1 MTSGFILTQ
10 CNSSDQIEKNE
21 IGGAYSAFR
30 ERRSVYRVLVG
41 KAAGKRPPGRT
52 RCRWEENIK
61 MDLQDVKWGGVDW
74 VDVAQ
79 GRDRRRS
86 LVNVV
91 ENIRI
96 T

>member
-61 MDLQDVKWGGVDW
+61 MDLQDVKWGAWTGLMWLRVGTGGGHLSMW
-74 VDVAQ
+74 
-79 GRDRRRS
+79 
-86 LVNVV
+86 
-91 ENIRI
+91 
-96 T
+96 